1 YPLGRLLVYGPLRDN
16 LGMRRIRIAYTA
28 GEAIGSEIIVFF
40 RALGINVKQLYGMTE
55 ASVFVAVQ
63 KDGDVRLDTVGT
75 PMPRVEI
82 KISEQGEVMFRT
94 PGVFQGY
101 FKNPEATAATLSDG
115 WIRSGD
121 AGFHVVGAIDDLE
134 MTGGVEEARVA
145 RADPAVAQRG
155 RRRLRVLEV
164 TLEDAGRAEH
174 DLALLG
180 DLDLDLGHRGA
191 HRIQAHVAI
200 LLDGDEDARLGHA
213 VELLDVDPQRAEEND
228 DLGADGLPRRV
239 GD

>member
-1 YPLGRLLVYGPLRDN
+1 AWRRLLYPLGHLLVYGPLRDN

-75 PMPRVEI
+75 PMPQVEI

-101 FKNPEATAATLSDG
+101 FKNPEATAATP
-115 WIRSGD
+115 D
-121 AGFHVVGAIDDLE
+121 ATCTPAGA
-134 MTGGVEEARVA
+134 A
-145 RADPAVAQRG
+145 
-155 RRRLRVLEV
+155 
-164 TLEDAGRAEH
+164 
-174 DLALLG
+174 
-180 DLDLDLGHRGA
+180 
-191 HRIQAHVAI
+191 
-200 LLDGDEDARLGHA
+200 
-213 VELLDVDPQRAEEND
+213 
-228 DLGADGLPRRV
+228 
-239 GD
+239 